1 MQDWTSGYVADI
13 GYTYGYYGELNPL
26 LIKLAFATC
35 GYIYP
40 QVSNACELGFGQGMS
55 INIHASA
62 SDITWSGNDF
72 NPAQA
77 GFAQEL
83 SNLSENKAQLLDE
96 SFAQY
101 CKRDDLPEFD
111 YIGLHGIW
119 SWISDENRS
128 IIVDFI
134 ARKLKVGGVLYVSYN
149 TQPGWAPIIP
159 IRHLMTEHAQVMGA
173 SGQGIANRINSA
185 IEFTDRLI
193 NTNPFFTRANPI
205 AVEEF
210 EKLKKHDRNYLAHEY
225 FNQDWVPM
233 PFSKMAQWLSP
244 TKLQYVCS
252 ANYSDQVEVLNLT
265 NEQQA
270 LLAEIADPIFRQTV
284 RDFMIGTRFRKD
296 YWVKG
301 ARKMTPLEQIE
312 ILSQQKVVLVKPRA
326 DIVLKTTG
334 IVGEVTLNEA
344 VYNPILDILAD
355 YQVKSL
361 GDLERLLKSK
371 AIELTQIVQ
380 AVMILNS
387 IGALVPAQ
395 DQASEAKA
403 KGVTYKLNA
412 AIMNKSRSTSEISFL
427 ASPITGGGIVVS
439 RFAQLFLMAISNGDK
454 TPQEWAQYVWD
465 ILASQGQKILKD
477 GKALAT
483 PQENLDELL
492 RQANTFAEKQIP
504 VFKALGIIDMDQ
516 NK

>member
-26 LIKLAFATC
+26 LIKLAFATS
-35 GYIYP
+35 GYVFPEVI
-40 QVSNACELGFGQGMS
+40 NACELGFGQGMS

-62 SDITWSGNDF
+62 SGISWSGNDF
-72 NPAQA
+72 NPTQA

-83 SNLSENKAQLLDE
+83 SKLSENKAQLLDE
-96 SFAQY
+96 SFAHY

-128 IIVDFI
+128 IIIDFI
-134 ARKLKVGGVLYVSYN
+134 ARKLKVGGVLYISYN

-173 SGQGIANRINSA
+173 AGQGIANRINGA

-193 NTNPFFTRANPI
+193 KTNPFFTRANPV

-210 EKLKKHDRNYLAHEY
+210 EKLKKHDRSYLAHEY

-233 PFSKMAQWLSP
+233 PFSKMAQWLLP
-244 TKLQYVCS
+244 TKLQYICS
-252 ANYSDQVEVLNLT
+252 ANYSDQIEILNLT
-265 NEQQA
+265 NEQQS

-296 YWVKG
+296 FWVKG
-301 ARKMTPLEQIE
+301 ARKLTPLEQVE
-312 ILSQQKVVLVKPRA
+312 ILRQQKVVLVKPRV
-326 DIVLKTTG
+326 DVELKTTG

-344 VYNPILDILAD
+344 IYNPILDALAD

-361 GDLERLLKSK
+361 GELEQLLKSNS
-371 AIELTQIVQ
+371 IELTQIVQ
-380 AVMILNS
+380 SVLILNS
-387 IGALVPAQ
+387 IGALASAQ
-395 DQASEAKA
+395 DRVSAAKA
-403 KGVTYKLNA
+403 KGVTDKLNA
-412 AIMNKSRSTSEISFL
+412 LIMNKSRSTSELSFL
-427 ASPITGGGIVVS
+427 ASPITGGGIIIG
-439 RFAQLFLMAISNGDK
+439 RFPQLFLLAIGKGKK

-477 GKALAT
+477 GKALAL
-483 PQENLDELL
+483 PQENLEELL
-492 RQANTFAEKQIP
+492 SQANTFTEKQLPIL
-504 VFKALGIIDMDQ
+504 KALQIA
-516 NK
+516 